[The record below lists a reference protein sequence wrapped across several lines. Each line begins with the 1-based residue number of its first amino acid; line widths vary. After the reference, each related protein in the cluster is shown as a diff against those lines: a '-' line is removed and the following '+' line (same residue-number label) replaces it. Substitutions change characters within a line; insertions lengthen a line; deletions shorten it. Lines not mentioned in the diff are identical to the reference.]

1 MPLRLDAL
9 QLLYRDE
16 GQKASSSSS
25 SSSSLLWLSHVPS
38 FGLEARKFENEEAF
52 LPVKNQITD
61 CSDCSAWV
69 HCRGSS

>member
-1 MPLRLDAL
+1 MLLRLDAL

-16 GQKASSSSS
+16 GQKAF
-25 SSSSLLWLSHVPS
+25 SSSLVLWLSHIPS

>member
-1 MPLRLDAL
+1 MPLRLDEL

-16 GQKASSSSS
+16 GQKASSSS
-25 SSSSLLWLSHVPS
+25 LVLWLSHVPS

-52 LPVKNQITD
+52 LRVKNQITD
-61 CSDCSAWV
+61 CNDCSAWV